1 VAETTYTDKAPVRLF
16 ELTKEIANV
25 VNQHFADRFY
35 WVIAEIT
42 AGNRQRIDHG

>member
-1 VAETTYTDKAPVRLF
+1 VAETIYTDKAPVKLC

-25 VNQHFADRFY
+25 INQRFAYRFY
-35 WVIAEIT
+35 WVITEIT